1 MSSAMKSQKGGQP
14 ARASDKKVRPSS
26 SQTRIQVMS
35 RPHPEEEAKSTNT
48 IDNHTIGCS
57 THQNG
62 GNMQPMGNLSQTDS
76 QMEQDYQLAQSL
88 NDEMNN
94 LANLDFGDIG
104 NNINLQHL
112 LRATNHLKIA

>member
-1 MSSAMKSQKGGQP
+1 
-14 ARASDKKVRPSS
+14 
-26 SQTRIQVMS
+26 
-35 RPHPEEEAKSTNT
+35 
-48 IDNHTIGCS
+48 
-57 THQNG
+57 
-62 GNMQPMGNLSQTDS
+62 
-76 QMEQDYQLAQSL
+76 MEQDYHLAQSL

>member
-1 MSSAMKSQKGGQP
+1 
-14 ARASDKKVRPSS
+14 
-26 SQTRIQVMS
+26 
-35 RPHPEEEAKSTNT
+35 
-48 IDNHTIGCS
+48 
-57 THQNG
+57 
-62 GNMQPMGNLSQTDS
+62 MGNLSQTDS

>member
-1 MSSAMKSQKGGQP
+1 MCNISQ
-14 ARASDKKVRPSS
+14 A
-26 SQTRIQVMS
+26 
-35 RPHPEEEAKSTNT
+35 
-48 IDNHTIGCS
+48 
-57 THQNG
+57 
-62 GNMQPMGNLSQTDS
+62 DS

-112 LRATNHLKIA
+112 LRATNHLKIAQNEFELAKKMLQ

>member
-1 MSSAMKSQKGGQP
+1 
-14 ARASDKKVRPSS
+14 
-26 SQTRIQVMS
+26 
-35 RPHPEEEAKSTNT
+35 
-48 IDNHTIGCS
+48 
-57 THQNG
+57 
-62 GNMQPMGNLSQTDS
+62 MQPMGNLSQADS

-88 NDEMNN
+88 NDEMHN

>member
-1 MSSAMKSQKGGQP
+1 
-14 ARASDKKVRPSS
+14 
-26 SQTRIQVMS
+26 
-35 RPHPEEEAKSTNT
+35 
-48 IDNHTIGCS
+48 
-57 THQNG
+57 
-62 GNMQPMGNLSQTDS
+62 MQPMADLSQCDS

>member
-1 MSSAMKSQKGGQP
+1 
-14 ARASDKKVRPSS
+14 
-26 SQTRIQVMS
+26 
-35 RPHPEEEAKSTNT
+35 
-48 IDNHTIGCS
+48 
-57 THQNG
+57 
-62 GNMQPMGNLSQTDS
+62 MQPMGNLSQTDS

-88 NDEMNN
+88 NEEMNN

>member
-1 MSSAMKSQKGGQP
+1 MCNISQ
-14 ARASDKKVRPSS
+14 A
-26 SQTRIQVMS
+26 
-35 RPHPEEEAKSTNT
+35 
-48 IDNHTIGCS
+48 
-57 THQNG
+57 
-62 GNMQPMGNLSQTDS
+62 DS